1 MTLDEIYPALMDF
14 QYLILD
20 EGEILSCRYSREET
34 IELAYT
40 LYMYI
45 VHCALPLGTEHVYL
59 FVIHISKKVFCH
71 SFIDKITGL
80 VLK

>member
-40 LYMYI
+40 VYMYI
-45 VHCALPLGTEHVYL
+45 VHCALHLGTEYVYL
-59 FVIHISKKVFCH
+59 FVII
-71 SFIDKITGL
+71 L
-80 VLK
+80 

>member
-45 VHCALPLGTEHVYL
+45 VHCALHLGIYTCTYL
-59 FVIHISKKVFCH
+59 
-71 SFIDKITGL
+71 
-80 VLK
+80 